1 MTNRRSFLKNTVQT
15 IAASGLAYLPSQLNA
30 AEAKTIK
37 SNKYKYWG
45 WVNPDHKESVDVLK
59 ARYKKYE
66 SVGFKGIL
74 FEADSQKHFEEAKQN
89 GLEAHRWNWTMN
101 NGAVK
106 LLKEHP
112 EWYAIS
118 RSGNSCATK
127 PPYVD
132 YYRWLCPSK
141 PEVLNFLMEEADAI
155 LSKKYIDGLHLD
167 YIRFSDVILPLNLWS
182 DYKLVQQTE
191 LPDYDFCYCKTCRDK
206 YQAQTGKDP
215 LDLKFPDAQVSWRTF
230 RYRAINDVVNSL
242 ATVAK
247 SHNKQITAA
256 VFPTPEIARRIVRQD
271 WTNWNLDAVFPMI
284 YHKFYQEEAT
294 WIGEAVTEGV
304 HFLNGRFPLYAGLY
318 LPDFNN
324 NMTELEMAIH
334 LAIKNKAAGVS
345 LFGNID
351 DKVLA
356 TLQMA
361 SNNH

>member
-1 MTNRRSFLKNTVQT
+1 
-15 IAASGLAYLPSQLNA
+15 
-30 AEAKTIK
+30 
-37 SNKYKYWG
+37 
-45 WVNPDHKESVDVLK
+45 
-59 ARYKKYE
+59 
-66 SVGFKGIL
+66 
-74 FEADSQKHFEEAKQN
+74 
-89 GLEAHRWNWTMN
+89 
-101 NGAVK
+101 
-106 LLKEHP
+106 
-112 EWYAIS
+112 
-118 RSGNSCATK
+118 
-127 PPYVD
+127 
-132 YYRWLCPSK
+132 
-141 PEVLNFLMEEADAI
+141 VLNFLMEEANTI
-155 LSKKYIDGLHLD
+155 LSKNYIDGLHLD

-215 LDLKFPDAQVSWRTF
+215 LKLQFPDAQVSWRTF

-247 SHNKQITAA
+247 AHHKKITAA

-284 YHKFYQEEAT
+284 YHKFYQEEAA

-304 HFLNGRFPLYAGLY
+304 HFLNDRFPLYAGLY

-324 NMTELEMAIH
+324 NMEELEMAIH

-351 DKVLA
+351 DKVLE
-356 TLQMA
+356 TLKKIA
-361 SNNH
+361 NNS